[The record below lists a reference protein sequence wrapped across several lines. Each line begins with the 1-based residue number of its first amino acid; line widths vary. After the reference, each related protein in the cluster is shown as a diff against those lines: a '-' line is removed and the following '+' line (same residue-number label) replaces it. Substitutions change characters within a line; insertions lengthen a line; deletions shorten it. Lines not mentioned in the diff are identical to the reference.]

1 MAFFGID
8 KRQLNDLS
16 LLEKDENGYVQI
28 HPLHNSEPS
37 QPNNDNAKLQFSDF
51 SKTFAKDFQLK
62 ETTK

>member
-28 HPLHNSEPS
+28 HPLPSEPS
-37 QPNNDNAKLQFSDF
+37 QSNNYNAKLQFSDF
-51 SKTFAKDFQLK
+51 SKTFAKDFKLK